1 MTHCGMFILVLL
13 VVASVV
19 VRLTYLRLS
28 KHQAALRLREEEVER
43 FELARLLE
51 RESAE
56 REHAAMLIRMDVS
69 DRWFRHAWPL
79 TQVSLMWAG
88 PQASVS
94 SAVPAALR
102 YAAGEISRNGIF
114 NITCGCTE
122 DAARPLQPVF
132 LWQTVSRVT
141 ENGPSFFTDG
151 CGDSIKASDWQR
163 AFGRTLMSDGQ
174 ARVDVILQVTRHMPV
189 EIFSDWLC
197 CIADQLDEGMTG
209 DGHHDDDSG
218 WGFRILLPD
227 SPNAN
232 GTDL

>member
-1 MTHCGMFILVLL
+1 MTHTGMFFFVLPAAVLVWGWRVYRNL
-13 VVASVV
+13 
-19 VRLTYLRLS
+19 RNHEEMLRLQ
-28 KHQAALRLREEEVER
+28 KDERERNESA
-43 FELARLLE
+43 FLLE

-88 PQASVS
+88 PQVAVS

-102 YAAGEISRNGIF
+102 YAAGEISRNGIA

-122 DAARPLQPVF
+122 DAARPLQPGF
-132 LWQTVSRVT
+132 LWQTVARVT

-151 CGDSIKASDWQR
+151 CGDSIKASVWHR
-163 AFGRTLMSDGQ
+163 AFGRTLMSDSQ

-189 EIFSDWLC
+189 EIFSAWLC
-197 CIADQLDEGMTG
+197 CIADQLDKGMTD
-209 DGHHDDDSG
+209 DGHYDDDSG

-227 SPNAN
+227 SPGAN
-232 GTDL
+232 GKDL